1 MAQLNATK
9 DQIQLTTN
17 MLKAGASTEDW
28 TAEGSDDKYPSANAV
43 ATLVTNTTNAIIEA
57 CENASSGTEY
67 PVESIIMTHK
77 ELAANETSAA
87 ANPAVLL
94 GLPGTWTLI
103 DKAFKNNTI
112 TFGTDPSTTG
122 SVAGSGTYIN
132 SEIVTYTDHSLLLQL
147 DIQVRSSS
155 TITAG
160 WGVDPV
166 LLATLPI
173 GNYGNYGITKFS
185 PGIVKNVAFVMPEAL
200 TASSV
205 ICYSIDNSGKLWLN
219 DILNDG
225 TGSGNAT
232 RELKGG
238 THIYINTIIP
248 IPHTNMKD
256 DRCDKFYWKRTA

>member
-1 MAQLNATK
+1 MAKLNASVTE
-9 DQIQLTTN
+9 IQLTTN
-17 MLKAGASTEDW
+17 MINSQAAPADW
-28 TAEGSDDKYPSANAV
+28 NTDDKYPSAKAV
-43 ATLVTNTTNAIIEA
+43 LNKA
-57 CENASSGTEY
+57 Y
-67 PVESIIMTHK
+67 PIGSVILTHK
-77 ELAANETSAA
+77 ELASEETSSA

-122 SVAGSGTYIN
+122 SVAGSSTSIN
-132 SEIVTYTDHSLLLQL
+132 SEVVTYTDHSLLLQL

-155 TITAG
+155 TLTAG
-160 WGVDPV
+160 LGVEPAK
-166 LLATLPI
+166 LATLPI
-173 GNYGNYGITKFS
+173 GNYGNYGVTRFS
-185 PGIVKNVAFVMPEAL
+185 PGIVKNIAFATPDAL

-205 ICYSIDNSGKLWLN
+205 VCYSIDVSGNVWLN

-238 THIYINTIIP
+238 AHIYINTVIP
-248 IPHTNMKD
+248 IPHTDMRD
-256 DRCDKFYWKRTA
+256 IRCDKFYWKRTA